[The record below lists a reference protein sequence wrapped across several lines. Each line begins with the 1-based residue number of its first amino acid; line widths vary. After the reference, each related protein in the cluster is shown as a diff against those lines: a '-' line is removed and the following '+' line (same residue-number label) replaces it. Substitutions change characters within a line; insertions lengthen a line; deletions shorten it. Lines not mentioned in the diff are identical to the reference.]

1 MGQGPAQVVR
11 LTQAGHS
18 RAPPSPPSAGDSVR
32 PIELLQH
39 SISLHAL
46 RYSYVGREG
55 EDKSKRWSV
64 EAPRPAWAQG
74 SSAVHVP
81 SRVTTA

>member
-18 RAPPSPPSAGDSVR
+18 RASPPFAGDSVR
-32 PIELLQH
+32 PIQLLQH

-81 SRVTTA
+81 SRVTTP

>member
-11 LTQAGHS
+11 LTQAGH
-18 RAPPSPPSAGDSVR
+18 PPPPPPSAGDSVR